1 MGINQFN
8 YSFFFNHS
16 INAEIQNKNFSI
28 KQKNNFAIPIQN
40 HTNNVKIIE
49 KPGIYDNVDGLI
61 CSKKYKIPL
70 SIQVADCMP
79 IYIFDL
85 NYLLKILLPKL

>member
-16 INAEIQNKNFSI
+16 INAKIQNKNFAI
-28 KQKNNFAIPIQN
+28 IEKTNFAIPIQN

-49 KPGIYDNVDGLI
+49 KPGIYNNVDGLI
-61 CSKKYKIPL
+61 SSREHKTSL
-70 SIQVADCMP
+70 SIKVADCVP
-79 IYIFDL
+79 IY
-85 NYLLKILLPKL
+85 